1 MIELL
6 FWLSATVFAANQGS
20 VAVVTFPEEAAVKS
34 MELRW
39 EDKKIPFAHLENKWE
54 TVVGI
59 DLDTKPG
66 DHEGEVE
73 VRYNDGRIDKRPIVF
88 RIDPVKFPTTELT
101 VDDQYVQL
109 SQANQ
114 QRAAREAK
122 ELDKIY
128 ATYTP
133 EILWSKRFHSPIP
146 GQTKGSNF
154 GHRRVFN
161 GQPRAPHAGSD
172 LKATTGTPIHATNRG
187 RVVLAKNLFFT
198 GNTVVLDHGLG
209 IYTVYAHLSKID
221 VKVGETA
228 EEDQLLGLAGAT
240 GRVTGPH
247 LHWSARIQSARV
259 DPFTLLSI
267 Q

>member
-1 MIELL
+1 MILAIV
-6 FWLSATVFAANQGS
+6 FAATVFSVNQGS
-20 VAVVTFPEEAAVKS
+20 ITFVTFPDEPGVKS

-39 EDKKIPFAHLENKWE
+39 SDKKVPVVYAGNKWE

-73 VRYNDGRIDKRPIVF
+73 VKYSDGRAEKRPIVF
-88 RIDPVKFPTTELT
+88 HVASVKFPTTELT
-101 VDDQYVQL
+101 VDDQYVEL
-109 SQANQ
+109 SPANQ
-114 QRAAREAK
+114 QRAARETK
-122 ELDKIY
+122 ELDRIY
-128 ATYTP
+128 AAITP
-133 EILWSKRFHSPIP
+133 EILWSSPFRSPIP

-161 GQPRAPHAGSD
+161 GQPRAPHSGAD
-172 LKATTGTPIHATNRG
+172 LKASTGTPIHATNRG
-187 RVVLAKNLFFT
+187 RVMLAKNLFFT

-209 IYTVYAHLSKID
+209 IYTIYAHLSKID
-221 VKVGETA
+221 VKVGETV
-228 EEDQLLGLAGAT
+228 EEHQLLGLAGAT

-247 LHWSARIQSARV
+247 LHWAARIQGARV
-259 DPFTLLSI
+259 DPFSLLSI